1 MNGDRDVQAR
11 PGATGSMEFD
21 TPTTAG
27 VFVAVVALA
36 AVGMTFTP
44 MATSTVFTMVVPS
57 VVVFGVL
64 MIALGVK
71 HGEYRASR

>member
-1 MNGDRDVQAR
+1 
-11 PGATGSMEFD
+11 MEFD
-21 TPTTAG
+21 TATTVG

-44 MATSTVFTMVVPS
+44 MATSTVFMMVVPS
-57 VVVFGVL
+57 VVVFGAL